1 MILYV
6 SNIFTCRSFFIYY
19 IIFIN
24 LTLVNNNIRNTHLQ
38 NVIKSIFSV
47 SNLDNRAI

>member
-1 MILYV
+1 MYL
-6 SNIFTCRSFFIYY
+6 IFLHVVVFIYY
-19 IIFIN
+19 IFIN

-38 NVIKSIFSV
+38 NIIKNIFSV